1 MRAITTNWNNPAYAS
16 SATFVDKVTGNAV
29 VIPALNP
36 MNHRSMIDSVEAGA
50 YVYQPDGFTL
60 SDTTL
65 ATAPDDEDVVT
76 VTVTL
81 DSVPV
86 SGVAVTAVSD
96 DVDVATVSPA
106 IAYTDEAGEVAFD
119 VTSVADGVAN
129 ITFTCG
135 TATDDCEVT
144 VTTP

>member
-1 MRAITTNWNNPAYAS
+1 M
-16 SATFVDKVTGNAV
+16 V
-29 VIPALNP
+29 
-36 MNHRSMIDSVEAGA
+36 DSVEAGA
-50 YVYQPDGFTL
+50 YVYQPDGFVL

-86 SGVAVTAVSD
+86 SGVAVTAASD
-96 DVDVATVSPA
+96 DTDLATVSPA
-106 IAYTDEAGEVAFD
+106 IAYTDESGVVSFD
-119 VTSVADGVAN
+119 VTSIADGVAN

-135 TATDDCEVT
+135 TATDDCVVT